1 MRTLPIAGFL
11 VLTATATAAQ
21 ASTARR
27 LERFDDG
34 HATLK
39 VVLTTK
45 EATAQELVV
54 PIAVPAG
61 MVVTGLS
68 IRIGRDTPMIA
79 QPLLASSARDVYD
92 DVVAQLRDPALL
104 EITRTG
110 TMRLSVYPVTR
121 DTPARVT
128 IELTSMHTVEGLARV
143 DRVTS
148 LVAVPDE
155 EDARKARRRGAYAN
169 YWPAHRTWRPEL
181 VVVVNDPE

>member
-11 VLTATATAAQ
+11 VLTATAAQ

-128 IELTSMHTVEGLARV
+128 IELTSMDTEGVARV

-155 EDARKARRRGAYAN
+155 EDARKARRRGGYAD